1 MKKAKIRVACG
12 WCTTGERPT
21 GELTSD
27 LMHRSDASATCAT
40 PRCTALVATCWAT
53 AVDARQSAI
62 GESSPGAEVGRASLV
77 PRRCGSGDP
86 GSGADV
92 AAASP
97 VPVQGVGPGVGR
109 ACPHRVVALGAR
121 RLCLEHDERVQEQV
135 EAPELEEPLK
145 PRRRPRRQRHAQREE
160 HLPH

>member
-21 GELTSD
+21 GELMSD
-27 LMHRSDASATCAT
+27 LMHRSAASATCAT

-53 AVDARQSAI
+53 AVDARRSAN
-62 GESSPGAEVGRASLV
+62 GESSPGAEVGRSSPV
-77 PRRCGSGDP
+77 PVQMWQRRPRSWRRCGSGKP
-86 GSGADV
+86 GPGAR
-92 AAASP
+92 
-97 VPVQGVGPGVGR
+97 GGPGVDR
-109 ACPHRVVALGAR
+109 ACPHRVVALRAR

>member
-1 MKKAKIRVACG
+1 MPSPVPAQMWAGVSPVSVQMWAR
-12 WCTTGERPT
+12 GE
-21 GELTSD
+21 
-27 LMHRSDASATCAT
+27 
-40 PRCTALVATCWAT
+40 
-53 AVDARQSAI
+53 
-62 GESSPGAEVGRASLV
+62 PG
-77 PRRCGSGDP
+77 P
-86 GSGADV
+86 GADV
-92 AAASP
+92 ARGEPRA
-97 VPVQGVGPGVGR
+97 GR